1 MGFDMGSVNNAL
13 NSTVGSLESN
23 LRSNLNASKNGDLSQ
38 QDMMNL
44 QFQLS
49 KWQLVTNLQ
58 SNVMKTLSDAVKG
71 TIQNL
76 R

>member
-1 MGFDMGSVNNAL
+1 MGFDMSSVNTAL
-13 NSTVGSLESN
+13 NSTVGNLEGK
-23 LRSNLNASKNGDLSQ
+23 LRTDLNASQNGDLSQ
-38 QDMMNL
+38 TDMMNL
-44 QFQLS
+44 QFELS

-71 TIQNL
+71 TIQNM

>member
-1 MGFDMGSVNNAL
+1 MGFDMGSVNTAL

-23 LRSNLNASKNGDLSQ
+23 LRSNLNASKTGDLSQ